1 MTERSESEI
10 ASIITCN
17 TLRKII
23 GILGFSLPFVLALG
37 AVIVF
42 QTGIQ
47 SSVSYYYHT
56 GMGDIF
62 VGTLCAIGVFL
73 LSYIGYIGIDHAHGA
88 LAGFCAVGMAL
99 FPTTPD
105 NPASGNASF
114 IGYIHIAFAALF
126 FLSLIYFSLF
136 LFTKTHE
143 NQPPTTQKLRR
154 NRVYKICGYTMILCM
169 VLIVIYS
176 ILPTQAASSIETYK
190 PIFWLEAIAI
200 VAFGIAWLIKGESL
214 FQDEATSPAQT

>member
-1 MTERSESEI
+1 MTESSESEN
-10 ASIITCN
+10 ALIISYI
-17 TLRKII
+17 TLRRII
-23 GILGFSLPFVLALG
+23 GILGISLPFVLAIG
-37 AVIVF
+37 AAIVF

-73 LSYIGYIGIDHAHGA
+73 LSYKGYIGIDHAHGA
-88 LAGFCAVGMAL
+88 LAGFCAGGMAL

-136 LFTKTHE
+136 LFTKTAE
-143 NQPPTTQKLRR
+143 NQEPTEQKLRR
-154 NRVYKICGYTMILCM
+154 NRIYRICGYTMFLCL
-169 VLIVIYS
+169 VLIGIYYF
-176 ILPTQAASSIETYK
+176 LPTQAASSIEAYK
-190 PIFWLEAIAI
+190 PVFWLEAITI
-200 VAFGIAWLIKGESL
+200 VAFGISWLIKGESL